1 MFTDR
6 VHIKERFLNDLRK
19 ARDQYKGEELVKV
32 GNIYKYKLIL
42 TGPVYISVI
51 QEAVKLPGNSMFV
64 ICISC

>member
-32 GNIYKYKLIL
+32 CIIYKYYQVL
-42 TGPVYISVI
+42 
-51 QEAVKLPGNSMFV
+51 
-64 ICISC
+64 CI